1 MGGECK
7 VFIGGLPPQTT
18 QDSLA
23 SYLSQY
29 GQITECKVV
38 LDLVTGRSKGYG
50 FVAFSTPQ
58 EAQAAVAQGYLT
70 VDGKKCN
77 CNLACVGAKKDST
90 SITKKRSFPEGV
102 PLGGPELYPP
112 VTGYEN
118 YDYSAPSLDKRQ
130 RIEPMMANGGYLA
143 VPIDMS
149 QAYQNYQSQ
158 FNSSLNVIYN
168 DIQNLK
174 YEITNLSQSIAPLI
188 SSLMSMKNGI
198 DAICHKQGIVV
209 PQAASSTNL

>member
-1 MGGECK
+1 VQYMGAECK

-50 FVAFSTPQ
+50 FVAFATPQ
-58 EAQAAVAQGYLT
+58 EAQAATTQGYLT

-77 CNLACVGAKKDST
+77 CNLACVGAKKDT
-90 SITKKRSFPEGV
+90 LTKKRSFPEGV
-102 PLGGPELYPP
+102 ALGPEMYPL
-112 VTGYEN
+112 TGYEN
-118 YDYSAPSLDKRQ
+118 YDYSAHSLDKRQ
-130 RIEPMMANGGYLA
+130 RIEPMMTNGGYAVA
-143 VPIDMS
+143 VPLDVS
-149 QAYQNYQSQ
+149 QAYQNYQAQ
-158 FNSSLNVIYN
+158 LNSSINVIYN

-174 YEITNLSQSIAPLI
+174 YEISNLSQSIAPLI

-209 PQAASSTNL
+209 TQPSTNL

>member
-38 LDLVTGRSKGYG
+38 LDLITGRSKGYG

-77 CNLACVGAKKDST
+77 CNLACVGAKKDT
-90 SITKKRSFPEGV
+90 LTKKRSFPEGAM
-102 PLGGPELYPP
+102 PIGTELYPP

-118 YDYSAPSLDKRQ
+118 YDYSTPSLDKRQ
-130 RIEPMMANGGYLA
+130 RIEPMMTNGGYVA

-149 QAYQNYQSQ
+149 QAQL
-158 FNSSLNVIYN
+158 NSSLNVIYT

-174 YEITNLSQSIAPLI
+174 YEISNLSQSIAPLV
-188 SSLMSMKNGI
+188 SSLMAMKNGI
-198 DAICHKQGIVV
+198 DALCHKQGIVV
-209 PQAASSTNL
+209 AQPTTNL